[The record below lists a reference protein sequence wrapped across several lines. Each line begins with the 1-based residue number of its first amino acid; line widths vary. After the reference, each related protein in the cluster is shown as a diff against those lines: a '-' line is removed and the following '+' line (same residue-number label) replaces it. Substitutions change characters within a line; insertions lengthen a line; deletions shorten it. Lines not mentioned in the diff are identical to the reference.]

1 MKKTALVTGGT
12 GFVGSHL
19 IEALAEAGWTVRA
32 LVRRPDKLRWLK
44 GLPAEIIKGDVQN
57 PNSLPDAL
65 RGVELV
71 IHCAALTKANTRNEY
86 MQANADGTRTLLHSS
101 IRAGVR
107 RFIYCSSQAAAGTG
121 TLAEPRVEEDTPEP
135 LTDYGASKLV
145 GEIEIQKAAD
155 QIEWI
160 ILRPPAIFG
169 PRDEQFLPLFRGIK
183 RLYRYPV
190 IGREERS
197 YSWIYVRDLVSALR
211 IASETS
217 VGLRKIYFVA
227 HETPSTWR
235 EMSQISGEL
244 LKINVRPLPSIP
256 LWLLKGV
263 ALACEMGARIRGKAA
278 LFNRQKL
285 AEIAAPG
292 WVVNSEKL
300 TRELGF
306 RCRFN
311 LREALAETVEWYQE
325 QGWL

>member
-1 MKKTALVTGGT
+1 MKGTALVTGGT

-19 IEALAEAGWTVRA
+19 IEALSEAGWTVRA
-32 LVRRPDKLRWLK
+32 LVRRPDKLRWLE

-57 PNSLPDAL
+57 PDSLPEAL

-86 MQANADGTRTLLHSS
+86 MQANADGTRTLLYSS
-101 IRAGVR
+101 IQAGVR

-121 TLAEPRVEEDTPEP
+121 TLTQPRVEEDTPEP
-135 LTDYGASKLV
+135 LTDYGVSKLA
-145 GEIEIQKAAD
+145 GEIEIQKEAD
-155 QIEWI
+155 NIEWI
-160 ILRPPAIFG
+160 ILRPPALFG
-169 PRDEQFLPLFRGIK
+169 PRDEQFFPLFRGIK
-183 RLYRYPV
+183 KIHRYPV
-190 IGREERS
+190 FGREERS

-211 IASETS
+211 IAAETDI
-217 VGLRKIYFVA
+217 GLRQVYFVA
-227 HETPSTWR
+227 HETPSTWQ

-244 LKINVRPLPSIP
+244 LNISVRPLPSIP
-256 LWLLKGV
+256 LTLLKGV
-263 ALACEMGARIRGKAA
+263 ALVCEMGARVRRKAA

-292 WVVNSEKL
+292 WVVSSEKI

-306 RCRFN
+306 HCQFN
-311 LREALAETVEWYQE
+311 LRESLSETLEWYKE

>member
-1 MKKTALVTGGT
+1 MKGTALVTGGT

-32 LVRRPDKLRWLK
+32 LVRRPDKLRWLE

-57 PNSLPDAL
+57 PDSLPEAL

-101 IRAGVR
+101 IQAGVR
-107 RFIYCSSQAAAGTG
+107 RVIYCSSQAAAGTG
-121 TLAEPRVEEDTPEP
+121 TLTQPRVEEDTPVP
-135 LTDYGASKLV
+135 LTDYGTSNLA
-145 GEIEIQKAAD
+145 GEIEIQKAAED
-155 QIEWI
+155 IEWI
-160 ILRPPAIFG
+160 ILRPPALFG

-183 RLYRYPV
+183 KIHRYPV
-190 IGREERS
+190 FGREEHS
-197 YSWIYVRDLVSALR
+197 YSWIYVRDLVSALKV
-211 IASETS
+211 AAETD
-217 VGLRKIYFVA
+217 VGLRQVYFVA

-235 EMSQISGEL
+235 EMSQIAGEL
-244 LKINVRPLPSIP
+244 LNIKVRPLPSIP

-263 ALACEMGARIRGKAA
+263 ARICEMGARVRGKAA

-292 WVVNSEKL
+292 WVVSSEKI

-306 RCRFN
+306 QCEVSIVESLGETIRWYESRN
-311 LREALAETVEWYQE
+311 LL
-325 QGWL
+325 

>member
-1 MKKTALVTGGT
+1 MKGTALVTGGT

-32 LVRRPDKLRWLK
+32 LVRRPDKLRWLE

-57 PNSLPDAL
+57 PNSLPAAL

-71 IHCAALTKANTRNEY
+71 IHCAALTKANTRSDY

-101 IRAGVR
+101 IQAGVR
-107 RFIYCSSQAAAGTG
+107 RLVYCSSQAAAGTG
-121 TLAEPRVEEDTPEP
+121 TLAHPRVEEDTPEP
-135 LTDYGASKLV
+135 LTDYGASKLA

-155 QIEWI
+155 NIEWI

-183 RLYRYPV
+183 KIHRYPV
-190 IGREERS
+190 FGREERS
-197 YSWIYVRDLVSALR
+197 YSWIYVRDLVSALHV
-211 IASETS
+211 AAETN
-217 VGLRKIYFVA
+217 VGLRQTYFVA
-227 HETPSTWR
+227 HETPSTWQ
-235 EMSQISGEL
+235 EMSQIAGEL
-244 LKINVRPLPSIP
+244 LNINVRPLPSIP
-256 LWLLKGV
+256 LSLLKGV
-263 ALACEMGARIRGKAA
+263 ARICEMNARVRGKAA

-292 WVVNSEKL
+292 WVVNSEKI

-306 RCRFN
+306 RCQFN
-311 LREALAETVEWYQE
+311 LRESLSETLEWYQE